1 MSYAPQLLELKG
13 CGARIAGTIIGETG
27 GAGMPPS
34 TTRSS
39 FGPIA
44 NNVTAVPEVLRY
56 AAFTEDPTAGNPAG
70 VVFDAGSLH
79 AAEMLA
85 TAAEVGYSETAFVT
99 ADDGDGNLV
108 VRYFSPEDEVAFC
121 GHATIAAA
129 VAHAQRHGLERLRLT
144 TAAGLVEVEVRDSEP
159 GLVATLTSV
168 APHTTA
174 VGEDDLAE
182 ALAALQWSAAD
193 LDPALP
199 SRVAYAGAQHLVLAA
214 ATPERLAILAYDF
227 DRLLALMTRRDWT
240 TLQLVYRAEPAVFR
254 ARNPFPPGGIV
265 EDPATGAAAAAFG
278 GYLRELGLIEPP
290 ARITVH
296 QGAELG
302 RPGVL
307 VVDIPAGSNTGIRV
321 SGSAVA
327 IL

>member
-1 MSYAPQLLELKG
+1 
-13 CGARIAGTIIGETG
+13 
-27 GAGMPPS
+27 
-34 TTRSS
+34 
-39 FGPIA
+39 
-44 NNVTAVPEVLRY
+44 VPEVLRY
-56 AAFTEDPTAGNPAG
+56 AAFTEDPSAGNPAG
-70 VVFDAGSLH
+70 VVLDAGGLH
-79 AAEMLA
+79 RAQMLA

-108 VRYFSPEDEVAFC
+108 VRYFSPQDEVPFC

-129 VAHAQRHGLERLRLT
+129 VAHARRHGLGRLRLA
-144 TAAGLVEVEVRDSEP
+144 TAAGLVEIEVRDSDAGP
-159 GLVATLTSV
+159 VATLTSV
-168 APHTTA
+168 APHTAA

-182 ALAALQWSAAD
+182 ALAALHWSVAD
-193 LDPALP
+193 LDPAFP
-199 SRVAYAGAQHLVLAA
+199 ARIAYAGAHHLVLAA
-214 ATPERLAILAYDF
+214 ATPERLASLHYDF

-240 TLQLVYRAEPAVFR
+240 TLQLVYRVEPAVFR

-265 EDPATGAAAAAFG
+265 EDPATGAAAAALG
-278 GYLRELGLIEPP
+278 GYLRELGLVDPP
-290 ARITVH
+290 VRITVH

-321 SGSAVA
+321 SGTAVA